1 MFHYLLV
8 SIVASDK
15 SVIIQILVLLYMCA
29 CVLSSFSPVLL
40 FVTPWTIA
48 RQAPLSMGFSR
59 REYWSRL
66 PCPPLGDLPNPGI
79 EPRSLIPPVL
89 AAGFFITSTTWKPS
103 PICIHYVIFC
113 LFPRF
118 YLALVFSLITVYLGL

>member
-66 PCPPLGDLPNPGI
+66 PCPPLGDLPTQGSNPGLLYLLYSQ
-79 EPRSLIPPVL
+79 PGSLSLAPPGSPHLYVYTMSFF
-89 AAGFFITSTTWKPS
+89 ACFQGFI
-103 PICIHYVIFC
+103 
-113 LFPRF
+113 
-118 YLALVFSLITVYLGL
+118 